1 MNSYYFTVEVTQN
14 KKLMSVIEYTEFHK
28 ICRVVY
34 KLKAANMV
42 VDQFYECEITIKKCY
57 VSSNVTVD
65 LAYYKLNDLAEA
77 RKIILGVF

>member
-1 MNSYYFTVEVTQN
+1 
-14 KKLMSVIEYTEFHK
+14 MSVIEYTEFEK

-34 KLKAANMV
+34 KLKAANFV
-42 VDQFYECEITIKKCY
+42 VDQFYDCEIKLKKCY

-65 LAYYKLNDLAEA
+65 LAYYKLSDLAEA

>member
-1 MNSYYFTVEVTQN
+1 
-14 KKLMSVIEYTEFHK
+14 MSVIEYPTFDK

-34 KLKAANMV
+34 KLKESNLV
-42 VDQFYECEITIKKCY
+42 VDKFYDCEITIKKCY

-65 LAYYKLNDLAEA
+65 LAYYKLNDLSEA